1 MVAVVRQYHLD
12 GLPVRNRNGARAL
25 EGRRNQFI
33 AREGIPFLLIAL
45 TGSWLTFYFL
55 GVLPALTPALAVLW
69 LFLVFRDPRRHIP
82 ATPLGV
88 VSPVDGR
95 VAAVDL
101 VDKGVLQGEAHRIVI
116 RINSFGTYTARCPVE
131 GKILDLKALEA
142 DTVVDYPTNALW
154 VQTDAGD
161 DVVLQFHG
169 YRFGLAPRSFIRF
182 GERLGQGQRCAYLRL
197 TRFAEVHLP
206 IDSKILVEPGQA
218 VAAGADLI
226 AKVPHP

>member
-1 MVAVVRQYHLD
+1 MR
-12 GLPVRNRNGARAL
+12 
-25 EGRRNQFI
+25 GRRNPFV
-33 AREGIPFLLIAL
+33 AREGIPFLVIAVA
-45 TGSWLTFYFL
+45 GSWMTFYSFGAL
-55 GVLPALTPALAVLW
+55 YALIPALVVVW

-82 ATPLGV
+82 AAPLGV

-101 VDKGVLQGEAHRIVI
+101 ADKGVLQGEAHRVVI

-131 GKILDLKALEA
+131 GKILDLKALAA

-154 VQTDAGD
+154 VQTDEGD

-206 IDSKILVEPGQA
+206 IDSKILVEPGQS

-226 AKVPHP
+226 AKVTHP